1 MNFQQKLWIKLL
13 AVLRA
18 LRPLLLYLFLPA
30 LVLAIGKAL
39 RNTGQTA
46 EEFTTASG
54 NFYTALGILLVIYLF
69 YRSSMR
75 RKVNFFEDIILSF
88 EIKDWKKIIMMFA
101 FGSSAAIGI
110 SALVTLLPLPDFLSS
125 DYTAKSQ
132 LIYKGTDILLV
143 IISQLILAPFAEE
156 VVFRGY
162 MLNRLLPV
170 FHERTS
176 IIIVTV
182 IFALCHLSGIW
193 VLYALAMGYL
203 LTKVTIHEDNLIY
216 AIVMHVGFN
225 LPSVINFFILQS
237 DNSKSFIYGSNLL
250 IALYGMIGFAIA
262 VLLGRQYYQKENEI
276 C

>member
-1 MNFQQKLWIKLL
+1 MSFQQKLWVRLL

-18 LRPLLLYLFLPA
+18 LRPLLLYLCLPA
-30 LVLAIGKAL
+30 LVLAIGRAI
-39 RNTGQTA
+39 RDTGQNT
-46 EEFTTASG
+46 EEFAAASG
-54 NFYTALGILLVIYLF
+54 NFYTALGITLVIWLF
-69 YRSSMR
+69 YLSSKR

-88 EIKDWKKIIMMFA
+88 DIKEWKKLLMMFT
-101 FGSSAAIGI
+101 FGAGTAIGI
-110 SALVTLLPLPDFLSS
+110 SAIVTLLPFPDFLST

-143 IISQLILAPFAEE
+143 IISQLILAPFVEE

-170 FHERTS
+170 FQERTS

-193 VLYALAMGYL
+193 ILYALAMGYL

-216 AIVMHVGFN
+216 AIAMHVGFN
-225 LPSVINFFILQS
+225 LPSVVNFLILQS
-237 DNSKSFIYGSNLL
+237 ESSKTFIYGSNLL

-262 VLLGRQYYQKENEI
+262 VLLGRLYYQKENGI
-276 C
+276 